1 MVEIMQQ
8 PGETKAKADVSAKPK
23 TGRDTWAKK
32 SWYTVSAPNV
42 FGDDIIAE
50 VPSLK
55 DSFLVG
61 RTIKVSLSDLTKN
74 YKHMHTTVK
83 LKITGLDGKKAKTE
97 YAGQEMLKDALA
109 RLIRRWS
116 SRVDSVQEIA
126 LKDKKMRLKMTV
138 ITAKKANTSVR
149 EVLRALTIKTSNDI
163 LGGKTLDDAVMAMNT
178 EKLERAIREPASK
191 IFPIRSVEVRK
202 VEVK

>member
-8 PGETKAKADVSAKPK
+8 PGETKKTDTSAKPK
-23 TGRDTWAKK
+23 AGKDTWSKK
-32 SWYTVSAPNV
+32 SWYAVSMPDV
-42 FGDDIIAE
+42 FGSDVIAE

-55 DSFLVG
+55 ESALIG
-61 RTIKVSLSDLTKN
+61 RIINVSLSELTKN

-97 YAGQEMLKDALA
+97 YAGQELLKDSLA

-116 SRVDSVQEIA
+116 SRVDSIQDIQ
-126 LKDKKMRLKMTV
+126 LKDKKMRLKMV
-138 ITAKKANTSVR
+138 IITAKKANTSIR
-149 EVLRALTIKTSNDI
+149 ETLRALTIKTAGEM
-163 LGGKTLDDAVMAMNT
+163 LGNKTRDEAVMDINT
-178 EKLERAIREPASK
+178 EKLQRAIHESASK
-191 IFPIRSVEVRK
+191 IFPVRSVEVRK